1 MSKPR
6 AGRNTDRTTG
16 ERAYLAENRA
26 TGRGAG
32 REARRAERTAD
43 RGKKADRPLTAAEA
57 RAEFEAEREANKAA
71 RRAEIA
77 AAFPDG
83 IPGVWVAVASW
94 ITTASF
100 VVVSVPAVVD
110 PDKFIAPYFAVAMAL
125 FLAGCVVFAVDI
137 FLMAARSRDDL
148 MGIGGIF
155 LLVGSAPARMQVHLL
170 TALSIQIIVSVVSAA
185 IHPFTPLA
193 FGTLV
198 PILGLSL
205 CGLWSVLHGHFPA
218 QIPDGAK

>member
-1 MSKPR
+1 MSR
-6 AGRNTDRTTG
+6 A
-16 ERAYLAENRA
+16 
-26 TGRGAG
+26 GAG
-32 REARRAERTAD
+32 RKSDRSTDQKSD
-43 RGKKADRPLTAAEA
+43 RGKKAERPPTAAEA

-77 AAFPDG
+77 AAFPEG

-94 ITTASF
+94 VTTALF
-100 VVVSVPAVVD
+100 IIVSVPAVID
-110 PDKFIAPYFAVAMAL
+110 PDKFIAPYFAVTMAL
-125 FLAGCVVFAVDI
+125 FLVGCALFAADI
-137 FLMAARSRDDL
+137 FLMASRSRDDL

-155 LLVGSAPARMQVHLL
+155 LLVGSVPRKMQVHLL
-170 TALSIQIIVSVVSAA
+170 SALVIQIVVSVVSAA
-185 IHPFTPLA
+185 VHPFTPLA